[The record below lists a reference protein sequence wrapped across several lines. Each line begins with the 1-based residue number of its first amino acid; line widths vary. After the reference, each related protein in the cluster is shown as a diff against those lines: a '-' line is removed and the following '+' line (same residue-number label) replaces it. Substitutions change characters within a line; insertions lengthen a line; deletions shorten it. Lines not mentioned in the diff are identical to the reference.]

1 MWGAP
6 LNAVSAFV
14 PPLGTQD
21 FILNTKGNESSASA
35 TGVKAPGDMP
45 IEPLRYVNEL
55 KIYEPPVVKNM
66 GLVTYYDYN
75 EALAASK
82 KLKKP
87 IMLDFTGINCVNC
100 RKMESQVWSKPE
112 VTKRLKENFI
122 VASLYCDINRIE
134 LPIGEQYFSKDLNS
148 QVTTL
153 GNRNSD
159 LQASKFGSNAQPYY
173 FYIDDEGNKLA
184 EEGYSYD
191 PDVDK
196 FVKHLDKVLAKY
208 RELHP

>member
-1 MWGAP
+1 
-6 LNAVSAFV
+6 
-14 PPLGTQD
+14 
-21 FILNTKGNESSASA
+21 
-35 TGVKAPGDMP
+35 MP
-45 IEPLRYVNEL
+45 IDPLRYVNEL
-55 KIYEPPVVKNM
+55 RIYEPPVVKNM

-87 IMLDFTGINCVNC
+87 IMLDFTGVNCVNC

-112 VTKRLKENFI
+112 VSKRLKENFI
-122 VASLYCDINRIE
+122 VASLYCDLNRIE
-134 LPIGEQYFSKDLNS
+134 LPKEEQYFSKDLNS

-173 FYIDDEGNKLA
+173 FYIDEDGNKLA

-208 RELHP
+208 KETHP